1 MQWID
6 GDILDIVALD
16 DAMKGID
23 TVIHAAAKVSF
34 QASDRS
40 EMFRTNIEGTANV
53 VNMALENNVRKLIH
67 VSSVAALGRT
77 KNGDSVTEEKK
88 WEQSKLSTNYALSK
102 YHGEMEVWRGMGE
115 GLNVTVVNPS
125 TIIGYGDWNNS
136 SSAIFKNVFDE
147 FPWYSTGINGFVDVE
162 DVAKAVVDLIDADS
176 AGERFILN
184 GENWTFQQL
193 FNTIAKGFNKKP
205 PHREATKTLAEIA
218 WRLEKLKSVFTGK
231 KSLLSRESARISQSK
246 TYFSNQKILGFL
258 PAFQFTPLEQSIA
271 LACGRY
277 LSGAPLA

>member
-1 MQWID
+1 F
-6 GDILDIVALD
+6 
-16 DAMKGID
+16 
-23 TVIHAAAKVSF
+23 H
-34 QASDRS
+34 ASDRS
-40 EMFRTNIEGTANV
+40 EMFMTNIEGTANV

-77 KNGDSVTEEKK
+77 KNGGTVNEEKK
-88 WEQSKLSTNYALSK
+88 WEQSKLNTNYALSK

-136 SSAIFKNVFDE
+136 SSALFKNAFDE
-147 FPWYSTGINGFVDVE
+147 FPWYSTGITGFVDVE
-162 DVAKAVVDLIDADS
+162 DVAKATVGLINAES
-176 AGERFILN
+176 GGERFILN
-184 GENWTFQQL
+184 GENWTFQQV
-193 FNTIAKGFNKKP
+193 FTTIAKGFNKRP

-218 WRLEKLKSVFTGK
+218 WRLEKLKSLFTGK
-231 KSLLSRESARISQSK
+231 KSLLSRESARISQTK
-246 TYFSNQKILGFL
+246 TYFNNQKILGFL

-277 LSGAPLA
+277 LSGVPLA